1 MIEQQKPGHK
11 TIVWELKNMRKG
23 SPYESLVE
31 RIENIVLQSK
41 ENKKIWIIFSNEG
54 EWQSFLEFTKLNE
67 IYDISAG
74 SLIAFYLDVL
84 YKYGIDID
92 QLFEEPMDDYLAR
105 CKYTVDDKEISELF
119 YKQDLPKRLK
129 QCYVQWIKDIIS
141 NINELIINRGYN
153 GIEDVSISKTGN
165 IKRLKKIADE
175 INKII
180 NNNISLENKI
190 KELEARLSIEK
201 IEKDKILE
209 DITNQQNEL
218 NEITKRYDQ
227 IIRESQVLKQEHE
240 NKIKILEEK
249 RQSLLIEKE
258 RLFNESTE
266 LILLITAKREENA
279 MLRKK
284 YESEKS
290 KLYFK
295 KEITKIFDSITGNVA
310 FLQKII
316 DGVKT
321 GQAKDFSKLCQETL
335 NRISDNENHI
345 KLWNEEI
352 EKIEERIKKIDTELD
367 LIEKEFA
374 SERLGFEESTKEYD
388 SIANII
394 EEKKNTIE
402 DKIKKARKKEN
413 SINSIIKEIEEIRKR
428 LFTNQEIERLIELSN
443 LLLCNSKILIKEVY
457 DKIKIYIEENFRD
470 QIDAINVLKLKI
482 ISLLY
487 LISLHSGKIENEY
500 IYFLVEEGIEISKL
514 DYDLLKTFLGKYF
527 EIDYFT
533 LKQNYEEYED
543 FNYDLLQQEKEENRN
558 FENNE
563 PSDYI
568 NELNDFVDLTKAN
581 RYERKEEEKTLYLEF
596 KDISIEE
603 KRIRLKE
610 SVEERKIEYLVHF
623 TNLKNLKSIM
633 TNGIIPVGYHD
644 KYKISACINDNSR
657 YDKCLD
663 ASSLLISFPNYR
675 MFYKVRINNPSER
688 WVVILLD
695 PSIIWKKDCA
705 FNRTNAANNQMSS
718 TSLQYRKTIQAFN
731 DMFGD
736 EKLRKEIG
744 LPPYFTTDPQ
754 AEILV
759 FDIIEPDYIRKI
771 VVEKEEDREYILN
784 TLSLNDEMIIVDNK
798 YFRPRFDFNYWRG
811 EDLIWL

>member
-1 MIEQQKPGHK
+1 MKK
-11 TIVWELKNMRKG
+11 S
-23 SPYESLVE
+23 SPYESLME
-31 RIENIVLQSK
+31 RIENIILQSE
-41 ENKKIWIIFSNEG
+41 ENKKIWIIFSEQS
-54 EWQSFLEFTKLNE
+54 EEQSFLEFAKLSG
-67 IYDISAG
+67 IDDISAG
-74 SLIAFYLDVL
+74 SLIVFYLDVL
-84 YKYGIDID
+84 YKYGINID
-92 QLFEEPMDDYLAR
+92 QLFEEPLDDYFGR
-105 CKYTVDDKEISELF
+105 CKYTVDDKEISKLF
-119 YKQDLPKRLK
+119 YEQDFYKKLK
-129 QCYVQWIKDIIS
+129 QCYGQWIKDIIS
-141 NINELIINRGYN
+141 NINELIIRRGYN
-153 GIEDVSISKTGN
+153 KVEDVSISKTGN
-165 IKRLKKIADE
+165 IKRLKKIADKVNE
-175 INKII
+175 IIY
-180 NNNISLENKI
+180 NNISLENKI
-190 KELEARLSIEK
+190 KELEERLGIEE
-201 IEKDKILE
+201 IEKDKIFE
-209 DITNQQNEL
+209 NITNQQNEL
-218 NEITKRYDQ
+218 NEITRRYDQ
-227 IIRESQVLKQEHE
+227 IIKKNQVLKQEHE
-240 NKIKILEEK
+240 NRIKILEEK

-258 RLFNESTE
+258 KLFNKKTE
-266 LILLITAKREENA
+266 LILLITTKREENA
-279 MLRKK
+279 ILRKK

-295 KEITKIFDSITGNVA
+295 KEMTKFFDNITGNIA
-310 FLQKII
+310 FLKKII

-321 GQAKDFSKLCQETL
+321 GQAKDFSKLCRETL
-335 NRISDNENHI
+335 DRISDNENHI
-345 KLWNEEI
+345 KVWSEEI
-352 EKIEERIKKIDTELD
+352 KRIKERIKKIDTELD
-367 LIEKEFA
+367 LIKKEFA
-374 SERLGFEESTKEYD
+374 SERLRFEESTKEYN

-394 EEKKNTIE
+394 EEKKKTIE
-402 DKIKKARKKEN
+402 DKIKKAREKEN
-413 SINSIIKEIEEIRKR
+413 SINNIIKEINEIRKR
-428 LFTNQEIERLIELSN
+428 LFTSQEVERLIELSN
-443 LLLCNSKILIKEVY
+443 LLLCSSEILVKEVY

-487 LISLHSGKIENEY
+487 LVLLHSGKIENEY

-514 DYDLLKTFLGKYF
+514 DYDLLKGLLGKYF

-568 NELNDFVDLTKAN
+568 NELNDIGDLTKAN
-581 RYERKEEEKTLYLEF
+581 RYEGEEEEKTSYLEF
-596 KDISIEE
+596 RDISVEE
-603 KRIRLKE
+603 RRIRLKE

-644 KYKISACINDNSR
+644 KYKISACINDSSR

-663 ASSLLISFPNYR
+663 ASSLSISFPNYR

-688 WVVILLD
+688 WVIILLD

-744 LPPYFTTDPQ
+744 LPSYFTTDPQ
-754 AEILV
+754 AEVLV
-759 FDIIEPDYIRKI
+759 FDIIEPEYIRKI

-784 TLSLNDEMIIVDNK
+784 TLSLNDEMVIVDVK

>member
-1 MIEQQKPGHK
+1 M
-11 TIVWELKNMRKG
+11 
-23 SPYESLVE
+23 E
-31 RIENIVLQSK
+31 RIENIILQSE
-41 ENKKIWIIFSNEG
+41 ENKKIWIIFSEQS
-54 EWQSFLEFTKLNE
+54 EEQSFLEFAKLSG
-67 IYDISAG
+67 IDDISAG
-74 SLIAFYLDVL
+74 SLIVFYLDVL
-84 YKYGIDID
+84 YKYGINID
-92 QLFEEPMDDYLAR
+92 QLFEEPLDDYFGR
-105 CKYTVDDKEISELF
+105 CKYTVDDKEISKLF
-119 YKQDLPKRLK
+119 YEQDFYKKLK
-129 QCYVQWIKDIIS
+129 QCYGQWIKDIIS
-141 NINELIINRGYN
+141 NINELIIRRGYN
-153 GIEDVSISKTGN
+153 KVEDVSISKTGN
-165 IKRLKKIADE
+165 IKRLKKIADKVNE
-175 INKII
+175 IIY
-180 NNNISLENKI
+180 NNISLENKI
-190 KELEARLSIEK
+190 KELEERLGIEE
-201 IEKDKILE
+201 IEKDKIFE
-209 DITNQQNEL
+209 NITNQQNEL
-218 NEITKRYDQ
+218 NEITRRYDQ
-227 IIRESQVLKQEHE
+227 IIKKNQVLKQEHE
-240 NKIKILEEK
+240 NRIKILEEK

-258 RLFNESTE
+258 KLFNKKTE
-266 LILLITAKREENA
+266 LILLITTKREENA
-279 MLRKK
+279 ILRKK

-295 KEITKIFDSITGNVA
+295 KEMTKFFDNITGNIA
-310 FLQKII
+310 FLKKII

-321 GQAKDFSKLCQETL
+321 GQAKDFSKLCRETL
-335 NRISDNENHI
+335 DRISDNENHI
-345 KLWNEEI
+345 KVWSEEI
-352 EKIEERIKKIDTELD
+352 KRIKERIKKIDTELD
-367 LIEKEFA
+367 LIKKEFA
-374 SERLGFEESTKEYD
+374 SERLRFEESTKEYN

-394 EEKKNTIE
+394 EEKKKTIE
-402 DKIKKARKKEN
+402 DKIKKAREKEN
-413 SINSIIKEIEEIRKR
+413 SINNIIKEINEIRKR
-428 LFTNQEIERLIELSN
+428 LFTSQEVERLIELSN
-443 LLLCNSKILIKEVY
+443 LLLCSSEILVKEVY

-487 LISLHSGKIENEY
+487 LVLLHSGKIENEY

-514 DYDLLKTFLGKYF
+514 DYDLLKGLLGKYF

-568 NELNDFVDLTKAN
+568 NELNDIGDLTKAN
-581 RYERKEEEKTLYLEF
+581 RYEGEEEEKTSYLEF
-596 KDISIEE
+596 RDISVEE
-603 KRIRLKE
+603 RRIRLKE

-644 KYKISACINDNSR
+644 KYKISACINDSSR

-663 ASSLLISFPNYR
+663 ASSLSISFPNYR

-688 WVVILLD
+688 WVIILLD

-744 LPPYFTTDPQ
+744 LPSYFTTDPQ
-754 AEILV
+754 AEVLV
-759 FDIIEPDYIRKI
+759 FDIIEPEYIRKI

-784 TLSLNDEMIIVDNK
+784 TLSLNDEMVIVDVK